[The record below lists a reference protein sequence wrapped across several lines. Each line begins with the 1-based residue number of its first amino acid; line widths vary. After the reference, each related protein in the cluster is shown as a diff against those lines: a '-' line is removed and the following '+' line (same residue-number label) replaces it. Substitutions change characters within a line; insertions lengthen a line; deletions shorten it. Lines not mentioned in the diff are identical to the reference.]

1 MLDLGPRGRVVL
13 AALWIA
19 AQLALVG
26 TSRGRVDGA
35 FGYRALPSSTTVTL
49 SLSREVAS
57 PEGVVLV
64 AAPGGE
70 WTVRGQDGEPRRIAW
85 RDRVRDPVLS
95 VLDAPV
101 RTTDTDTTVLARVQ
115 AALDD
120 MAVHTPDDR
129 ETLALVAS
137 VTVRTN
143 GRDPHEVRLA
153 SPRRLP

>member
-13 AALWIA
+13 AALWIG

-35 FGYRALPSSTTVTL
+35 FGFRALPSSTTVTL

-57 PEGVVLV
+57 SEGIVLV
-64 AAPGGE
+64 PAPSGE
-70 WTVRGQDGEPRRIAW
+70 WTVRGADGEPRRVAW

-95 VLDAPV
+95 VLDVQV
-101 RTTDTDTTVLARVQ
+101 RTTDTEATVLARVQ

-120 MAVHTPDDR
+120 VARHTPDDR
-129 ETLALVAS
+129 ETVALVAS
-137 VTVRTN
+137 VTLRSN
-143 GRDPHEVRLA
+143 GRDAREVRLA